1 MSSDPV
7 RVLHVS
13 VVHRPDDQRI
23 FERECRSLAAHG
35 HDVTYLVPG
44 ADVGE
49 RDGVTLLAL
58 PLRRRAERWRHAPAV
73 VSTVRT
79 LRPDVVHI
87 HDPELLTLL
96 PAVKALG
103 GRFVYDM
110 HEYLADAVRTRHYIP
125 APARPPLAVTADAVE
140 RALAARADGV
150 VAVFEDQYAGWSG
163 GPTLRIALPNYPRF
177 SRFAD
182 EPEAAVAGGDGRLR
196 LVHIGTL
203 AESRGVS
210 LMLEVMRVVGDRAM
224 LTLGGPFP
232 DADYERRIRAEIDA
246 DLTGCVALLGRV
258 PPAEVPRHLA
268 AADVVWSPWPADVY
282 GQRRISTNKVFEGL
296 AAGCAALV
304 SDLPGQG
311 DVVRGERCG
320 LVVPATV
327 VGHAAGV
334 LELAERREITAAMGR
349 RGRAAVRE
357 RYCWEAIEHRLLDFY
372 ARLLADTDPR
382 SDAGPLPASPPS
394 PAAP

>member
-13 VVHRPDDQRI
+13 VVHRPDDPRI
-23 FERECRSLAAHG
+23 FERECRSLAAAG
-35 HDVTYLVPG
+35 YDVAYLAPG
-44 ADVGE
+44 ADGAE
-49 RDGVTLLAL
+49 RDRVTLLGL
-58 PLRRRAERWRHAPAV
+58 PMRPRAARWRHIPTI
-73 VSTVRT
+73 VSTVRR
-79 LRPDVVHI
+79 LRPDVVHV
-87 HDPELLTLL
+87 HDSELLTLL

-103 GRFVYDM
+103 RRFVYDM
-110 HEYLADAVRTRHYIP
+110 HEYLADAVKTRHYVP
-125 APARPPLAVTADAVE
+125 APARPSLAATVGVAE
-140 RALAARADGV
+140 RILAARADGV
-150 VAVFEDQYAGWSG
+150 VAVIEDQYTGWG
-163 GPTLRIALPNYPRF
+163 ERPALRTVLPNYPRF

-182 EPEAAVAGGDGRLR
+182 EPEAAVAVGDGRLR

-210 LMLEVMRVVGDRAM
+210 LMLAVMREVGDQAT

-232 DADYERRIRAEIDA
+232 DAEYERRVRAEIAELSDRV
-246 DLTGCVALLGRV
+246 TLLGRL
-258 PPAEVPRHLA
+258 PPVEVPQHLR

-296 AAGCAALV
+296 AAGLAALV

-320 LVVPATV
+320 LVVPPTV

-334 LELAERREITAAMGR
+334 LELAERRQITAAMGR

-357 RYCWEAIEHRLLDFY
+357 RYCWEAIEGRLLDFY
-372 ARLLADTDPR
+372 ARLLAD
-382 SDAGPLPASPPS
+382 AGPIAPPTPNPAPQ
-394 PAAP
+394 

>member
-35 HDVTYLVPG
+35 YDVTYLVPG
-44 ADVGE
+44 ADDGE
-49 RDGVTLLAL
+49 RDGVTLLGL
-58 PLRRRAERWRHAPAV
+58 PPRARAQRWRHAPEV
-73 VSTVRT
+73 VSTVRR

-103 GRFVYDM
+103 RRFVYDM
-110 HEYLADAVRTRHYIP
+110 HEYLADAVKTRHYLP
-125 APARPPLAVTADAVE
+125 AQARPPLAVTAGAFE
-140 RALAARADGV
+140 RELAARADGV
-150 VAVFEDQYAGWSG
+150 VAVFEDQYAGWSDR
-163 GPTLRIALPNYPRF
+163 PTLRIALPNYPRF
-177 SRFAD
+177 ARFAD

-210 LMLEVMRVVGDRAM
+210 LMLAVMRVVGDRAT

-232 DADYERRIRAEIDA
+232 DADYERRIGAQIDA
-246 DLTGCVALLGRV
+246 ELTGCVTLLGRV
-258 PPAEVPRHLA
+258 PPTEVPRHLA

-311 DVVRGERCG
+311 DVVRGQHCG

-334 LELAERREITAAMGR
+334 LELADQREITAAMGR

-372 ARLLADTDPR
+372 TALLTDGR
-382 SDAGPLPASPPS
+382 RPAASSPS
-394 PAAP
+394 PTAA